1 MEFDTVYIG
10 FVQLASRV
18 RQYEKSRMEK
28 SSMIS
33 IAACK
38 VVQNG
43 KVQYDQSGEIA
54 IGTKNSSMISW
65 QVIFFKREKSRME
78 KSSMISIAAC
88 KVVKNGKVQY
98 DQSGEIAIG
107 TIRAF

>member
-10 FVQLASRV
+10 FVQLASHV
-18 RQYEKSRMEK
+18 LQCEKSRMEK

-65 QVIFFKREKSRME
+65 QVIFFKREKS
-78 KSSMISIAAC
+78 SMISIAAC

-98 DQSGEIAIG
+98 DQFGEIAIG
-107 TIRAF
+107 IVGAF